1 MNGFEQKMISE
12 ISALENVK
20 FWHRNLTRGK
30 GFFINGFQN
39 NHYPDFIIKTHKGN
53 IVLIETKGDYLDND
67 DSKNKRE
74 LGRVWAEKAG
84 NNYKYFM
91 VFESKKVE
99 NAFTLKTVIEV
110 LKGL

>member
-1 MNGFEQKMISE
+1 M
-12 ISALENVK
+12 
-20 FWHRNLTRGK
+20 
-30 GFFINGFQN
+30 
-39 NHYPDFIIKTHKGN
+39 
-53 IVLIETKGDYLDND
+53 DND

-91 VFESKKVE
+91 VFESKEVE